1 MHAVDVIAA
10 YANIRDWIF
19 VVLFVYLYVID
30 SVPMSTT
37 RLRAVRYTQHC
48 TAISQNRPAVVTVE
62 KRVQEGGAGT
72 ADHIHPK
79 TIITDRGN
87 SCITD
92 CLSPGVAKKYVRTNT
107 LVPSLFTQS

>member
-10 YANIRDWIF
+10 YTNIRDWIF
-19 VVLFVYLYVID
+19 VVLFVYLHVID

-72 ADHIHPK
+72 ADHIHQK
-79 TIITDRGN
+79 TIITDGR
-87 SCITD
+87 S
-92 CLSPGVAKKYVRTNT
+92 
-107 LVPSLFTQS
+107 